1 MCNLS
6 EAIWENAIQSGLEK
20 GMQEGLEK
28 GMQEGLEKGI
38 RQERISAIARMIHAS
53 ASREQILS
61 YGYTQ
66 AEYAEAEQLLP
77 ANG

>member
-1 MCNLS
+1 MQEGL
-6 EAIWENAIQSGLEK
+6 EKGLEK

-28 GMQEGLEKGI
+28 GIEKGLEKGI